1 VELIDDEVTRLAAL
15 VDDLLASASATQEVV
30 VLDRAP
36 TDVQTLLQAAARRF
50 EGAARERE
58 VQVTIAA
65 ASDLP
70 RIYVDAARMHQVI
83 GNLVANAL
91 AHAPR
96 GSAVALSASV
106 PFTGHGVM
114 LSVTNAGPGIEP
126 SRLPTVFEAFA
137 QGKRPTGSVGLG
149 LTIVREFVRAHGGTV
164 DVSSGSWLHAL

>member
-1 VELIDDEVTRLAAL
+1 M
-15 VDDLLASASATQEVV
+15 
-30 VLDRAP
+30 LDRAP
-36 TDVQTLLQAAARRF
+36 VDVHVLLQAAARRF
-50 EGAARERE
+50 ESAARDRD
-58 VQVTIAA
+58 VSVTIAA

-70 RIYVDAARMHQVI
+70 RISVDAARMHQVI

-96 GSAVALSASV
+96 GSAVALSASR
-106 PFTGHGVM
+106 PANGHGVM
-114 LSVTNAGPGIEP
+114 LSVTDAGPGIEP

-164 DVSSGSWLHAL
+164 DVTSEPGCTCFDITLPAAAVQQADRRGRRLLNPDARFA